1 MVHLICLRC
10 NRANPSDARFCSQ
23 CGAGLLRRFCSEC
36 HVIND
41 AESHFCMS
49 CGAALSTQPP
59 LPAAAPTSVPSDVPE
74 LTDVAIAGADETPLP
89 SLLAAPAQVADD
101 AMSLQLIAVGPPP
114 AMPEGSRHVA
124 RAPLLFGFGGMA
136 VMLVA
141 AALWSRPTHNAPAV
155 DADSPATAAAV
166 GPLAHAAI
174 VAPAASAAQA
184 GPAPVAALTAADKPL
199 TDAIA
204 PMTTRAAA
212 KEAKPTARDAGP
224 DALLAARPPA
234 AGPSR
239 RAAPEP
245 RMPDRQATPP
255 RAVPAPECT
264 PQVDALGL
272 CAPGTTVTGR

>member
-1 MVHLICLRC
+1 LVHLICLRC

-36 HVIND
+36 HAIND

-59 LPAAAPTSVPSDVPE
+59 LPAAAPASLPSDVPE

-89 SLLAAPAQVADD
+89 TLTAVPAQVADD
-101 AMSLQLIAVGPPP
+101 AASLQLIAVGPPP
-114 AMPEGSRHVA
+114 AMPAGPRQVA

-141 AALWSRPTHNAPAV
+141 AALWSRPAHHAPAV
-155 DADSPATAAAV
+155 DADPPAAV
-166 GPLAHAAI
+166 ASPLPRAAI
-174 VAPAASAAQA
+174 VAPAASTAQA
-184 GPAPVAALTAADKPL
+184 GPAPVAALPAADKQP
-199 TDAIA
+199 TDVIV
-204 PMTTRAAA
+204 PMTTRPAA
-212 KEAKPTARDAGP
+212 KEAKPAARDAGP

-234 AGPSR
+234 AGPPR

-245 RMPDRQATPP
+245 RMPERPAKPP
-255 RAVPAPECT
+255 RAVPAAECT